1 VLRLGEVRAKV
12 GSAKAVE
19 VAPKDGKPAAGSPE
33 GQLQK
38 VLDMQKS
45 MDPAKLLQGFPQK
58 ILDSFMG
65 NQKKAVETN

>member
-1 VLRLGEVRAKV
+1 MGT
-12 GSAKAVE
+12 AKAVA
-19 VAPKDGKPAAGSPE
+19 VAPKESKPDAGSPE